1 MCYTPISSQ
10 LFVFAIANNFSE
22 LNSELNNE
30 ADPVVVT
37 CVRTNQNPNS
47 ESLGEYVRD
56 PKWVL

>member
-22 LNSELNNE
+22 LNSELNDE
-30 ADPVVVT
+30 ADLVVVT